1 MDNESRRE
9 AAQEA
14 ITAHMDATCV
24 DIGDIGDNDEQTNL
38 VDLLV
43 NLRHWARGMKEEGVD
58 FQKAVETKSA
68 EAKEL
73 DNYRQM
79 YAFEYPGLKF
89 IPAKTM
95 TEVCQKHNLTIGGV
109 NRYTGEVPE
118 WALKQIARNKHH
130 FTYHDEFDQD
140 HYMKV
145 VNDEYDRKRQEA
157 KASGFTGTVQVSF
170 GDLVRLIQLTP
181 NGKKGFRGPA
191 MSWYASYKSG
201 EMVYMGGGTGGNME
215 TYIPRENG
223 NVKTSNLMIAAP
235 AHQMRMHQNEVR
247 TAQGTIA
254 EVRTLDP
261 IVCLEVKGGYIVLAA
276 WGEEGQDPR
285 VFNSANN

>member
-1 MDNESRRE
+1 METVVATAEQIQRE
-9 AAQEA
+9 MLEQGKSMLLDAQIAMARKEDDRQHAQGLSELGFTLAA
-14 ITAHMDATCV
+14 
-24 DIGDIGDNDEQTNL
+24 
-38 VDLLV
+38 
-43 NLRHWARGMKEEGVD
+43 
-58 FQKAVETKSA
+58 KAVETKSA

-79 YAFEYPGLKF
+79 YAFEYPSLKF
-89 IPAKTM
+89 IPTNTM
-95 TEVCQKHNLTIGGV
+95 TEVCRKHNLTIGGV

-140 HYMKV
+140 HYMNV
-145 VNDEYDRKRQEA
+145 VRDEYDRKRQEA
-157 KASGFTGTVQVSF
+157 EASGFTGTVQVSF
-170 GDLVRLIQLTP
+170 GDLVRLIRLTP

-201 EMVYMGGGTGGNME
+201 EMVNHGGGTGGNME
-215 TYIPRENG
+215 TYIPREKG

-235 AHQMRMHQNEVR
+235 AHQMRMGPNEFR
-247 TAQGTIA
+247 TTDGTIE
-254 EVRTLDP
+254 EVKPAVMVFDP